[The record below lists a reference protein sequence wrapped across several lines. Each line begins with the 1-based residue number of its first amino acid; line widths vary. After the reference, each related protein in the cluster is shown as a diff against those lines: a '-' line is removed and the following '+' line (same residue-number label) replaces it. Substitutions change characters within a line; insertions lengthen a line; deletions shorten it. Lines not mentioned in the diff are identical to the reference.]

1 MQNDWLLGGWY
12 SWILIPLGIFE
23 LIFFRTWYFHGIKIF
38 DHQKEMYVLMWPGQ
52 WVKLSCY
59 YTNVTV
65 RKATKDLNIILWV
78 CVIKWSS
85 VRELAM
91 VFNVTFNNI
100 SVISWWS
107 VLLVGETT
115 DLSQVDDPLYHIM
128 LYWVHLVMNGFELT
142 TFMAICTDVNS
153 TTIRS
158 RPPWTHY

>member
-23 LIFFRTWYFHGIKIF
+23 LFFFRTWYFHGIKIF

-85 VRELAM
+85 VRVMAM
-91 VFNVTFNNI
+91 VFNATFNNI

-107 VLLVGETT
+107 DLLVGKTGVLGENHRPVASRWPT
-115 DLSQVDDPLYHIM
+115 LSHNVVLSTPRYERDS
-128 LYWVHLVMNGFELT
+128 
-142 TFMAICTDVNS
+142 NS
-153 TTIRS
+153 QLLWR
-158 RPPWTHY
+158 YALM